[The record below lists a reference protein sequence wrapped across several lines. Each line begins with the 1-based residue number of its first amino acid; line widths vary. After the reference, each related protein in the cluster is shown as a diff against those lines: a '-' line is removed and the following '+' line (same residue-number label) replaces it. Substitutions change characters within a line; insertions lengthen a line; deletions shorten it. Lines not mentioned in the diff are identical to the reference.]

1 MISCGRDEQMRL
13 ADVFREQFE
22 QEEKRK
28 QGEKEKEGSE
38 VLTDEFMLSV
48 WAKGVLPML
57 HREISKEMK
66 QGKRTVW
73 FWLENAFD
81 EMGVYGEGWACRTS
95 METQHQLAYWLA
107 KKLVSEGFEV
117 RTSRDSCPADS
128 LHGLPYPE
136 MKIIIMY

>member
-1 MISCGRDEQMRL
+1 MRL

-38 VLTDEFMLSV
+38 VLTDEFMQNV

-81 EMGVYGEGWACRTS
+81 EMGVYGEGWARRAS
-95 METQHQLAYWLA
+95 METQQQFADWLA
-107 KKLVSEGFEV
+107 RKLVSEGFEV
-117 RTSRDSCPADS
+117 KTFEANCPPDSM
-128 LHGLPYPE
+128 HGVSYPE
-136 MKIIIMY
+136 MRIEVAY